1 MKTEG
6 GSYKEAI
13 DIDKLEGKAPSRD
26 DTSVT
31 ETSSAL
37 SSYGYCDIESV
48 DGAAAHLEGVLIDK
62 CPRFEVNGAKRV
74 TIATPKRPKCPGFWY
89 TDMTPGQIVNSE
101 EEPNAKATDNDDAV
115 MAEPH
120 KENESNGY
128 NMRCIDKD
136 LQEGMAEE
144 EEKNKA
150 VHKYAPK
157 ARNALKTS
165 RKPSPEYEVKVAPP
179 NQRVRFPFGT
189 STSKK
194 VTARAAPVAAKA
206 APWNAAGNQD
216 IIDLKDYKFLSPA
229 PKLLHRPWPYLTQ
242 DSLESPED
250 SQNTQRSMEEKKAAP
265 EKKRSEERKAP
276 SMQKNLFAD
285 EPFNTLRGQFEA
297 VQDNT
302 AALESQFGD
311 LMRTVNNLVTQ
322 NQAHLRQAGLVR
334 KENEKI
340 SESVNK
346 LENQVH
352 VLKQRCCILE
362 KLGKGIDE
370 VREGM
375 DKIS

>member
-1 MKTEG
+1 
-6 GSYKEAI
+6 
-13 DIDKLEGKAPSRD
+13 
-26 DTSVT
+26 
-31 ETSSAL
+31 
-37 SSYGYCDIESV
+37 
-48 DGAAAHLEGVLIDK
+48 
-62 CPRFEVNGAKRV
+62 
-74 TIATPKRPKCPGFWY
+74 
-89 TDMTPGQIVNSE
+89 MTPGQIVNSE
-101 EEPNAKATDNDDAV
+101 EEANAKATDNDDTV

-120 KENESNGY
+120 KENETNGY

-136 LQEGMAEE
+136 LQDGMAEE

-242 DSLESPED
+242 DSLESPAD

-340 SESVNK
+340 SKSVDK

-352 VLKQRCCILE
+352 VLKQ
-362 KLGKGIDE
+362 
-370 VREGM
+370 
-375 DKIS
+375 